1 MTDMRVQRGVT
12 LPETPESSEHQETR
26 EGNMVPLRTEY
37 ALDPVAKL
45 AGDVLKLCFAETN
58 FMFIISFLGS
68 IASLSP
74 LMSVCRSV
82 GWSVSLVIIP

>member
-12 LPETPESSEHQETR
+12 LPEAPESSEHQETR

-37 ALDPVAKL
+37 ALDPVAEL

-82 GWSVSLVIIP
+82 G